1 MKKYYVTVNGNRYEV
16 EVEEVMGNFEPV
28 QPQIT
33 ESKALKTEVKQQ
45 EIKKETPKAAPK
57 AVPEGGTKINAP
69 MPGTIVGVNIK
80 EGDKINKGD
89 LLFVLEAMKMENEI
103 VSPVDGTV
111 VSVQVSKGQSVNTE
125 DLMAVIE

>member
-16 EVEEVMGNFEPV
+16 EVEEVMGDFEAV

-33 ESKALKTEVKQQ
+33 EPKALKPEIKQQ

-111 VSVQVSKGQSVNTE
+111 ASVQVSKGQSVNTE
-125 DLMAVIE
+125 DLMAVIN